1 MIIGWNLPALTKL
14 LLNLRCCHRR
24 RCPTEARMELEQLRE
39 YYSRCNPYETLS
51 PDDHRNVDIDQPS
64 EIESVARGI
73 LLGRG
78 F

>member
-1 MIIGWNLPALTKL
+1 
-14 LLNLRCCHRR
+14 
-24 RCPTEARMELEQLRE
+24 MELEQLRE